1 MFFVSVCAVSQTHTV
16 TDDVPF
22 LSEDQNMW
30 GSGAAFNIDQNIEL
44 FRLEPVPNPAAQNVG
59 LITPLLGGQFGAKL
73 FAKLYIDIG
82 ANLIIEG
89 FTGGSIDSAYYPVK
103 INNIIPDSLSFDKG
117 DWITIKSNYA
127 LQNDAKLL
135 TTFPQAGRVA
145 LNFHFGFG
153 MNVHTK
159 ICLYSCATI
168 PMLPPWSTTAILGAW
183 PPIDFNIFEIEQE
196 AGTNNI
202 KTKYPCMINTLVG
215 QIPSICEG
223 TVGPLELNI
232 KKLGVTGK
240 IGLPNSVTKSSI
252 DGKCLKADGSGEPYL
267 QLEIDILKYISLM
280 GKVIPPPVGPALS
293 SVVDALGQS
302 FNLPLG
308 VTASYTLFGA
318 AFNIDDHNIQ
328 NFTFCPNINT
338 TLEFPTKVLYRIRDP
353 ATTLVKES
361 GFSSSIT
368 YHVGDDLEFKYPC
381 NYEFMTLT
389 PTYKIDSDEDN
400 FTNITGDSIAF
411 SFNMRALEFEIVLPE
426 VVLLPPIPKITIC
439 IPWGY
444 PCGLWD
450 WCSGTSCVTTP
461 AFSGLKFPETKFGI
475 GPLWQKTLPVAS
487 LSIPWYDEDWGLK
500 GFNEFVGTSFDVH
513 PRPFQVSL
521 AGVNILCK
529 NDATG
534 TLTAT
539 VLNGTAPYSY
549 EWDNILVNNSALSID
564 NITNLPAGVHFV
576 KVTDANG
583 CSVFASY
590 TLNEPAQELG
600 VVNLVWEDV
609 KCYNGSDAAANIL
622 MNGGTSPYNY
632 IWSNGSVFDSI
643 SNVPIGNYTL
653 TVTDTNGCTLDT
665 NLVIDQPDS
674 ISIIVGN
681 ITNVLCKTDTTGNAI
696 ISVTGGSPTYSYL
709 WSDGSTNQNLNN
721 VPAGNYSVIVSD
733 LNTCSN
739 TQTLIITEPATPIII
754 NSLVGTSVSC
764 FGGNN
769 GNITATVSGGVAPY
783 SYAWFNSTG
792 IQLSSSI
799 NIANNLIAD
808 TYQLIAT
815 DSNGCSTSQPMVI
828 NEPAAPINA
837 TFITSDVS
845 CSGGNNGTIN
855 MTTTGGSIPYNSY
868 NWSNGTTLEDNLNV
882 FSGTHI
888 ITITD
893 SKLCVYSDTIIINE
907 PTDSLS
913 IPNFSTVNI
922 LCFSDATGNVDIT
935 PFGGTVPYNYSWSS
949 GQNTE
954 DINNV
959 VAGNY
964 FVTVTDTNGCITI
977 ESYLLTEPTNPLN
990 TTNTFVNVS
999 CFGGADG
1006 SIDLTVTGGTSPYS
1020 YQWSNQDSLILST
1033 TQQDIFGLEFGV
1045 YTVLI
1050 TDTNGCQIYSSIT
1063 ITEPSAPVSSSITA
1077 TAVNCFA
1084 ARDGSIN
1091 LTPNGGTIPYTFLW
1105 SNGDFTEDLTG
1116 LPTGW
1121 FNVVITDSNLCTSTD
1136 SIFISEPS
1144 APLSASTITSNVNCN
1159 GGGDGGI
1166 QSFVNGGTTPYTF
1179 LWSNGETT
1187 QNIDSLTIGV
1197 YTLDITDVNGCIA
1210 NSGGIINQP
1219 TAIAITNT
1227 VDSVSCFE
1235 FSDGHINV
1243 GVTGGTMPYQLQWAD
1258 SSFLLSQYANDLYN
1272 ITSGLYTIIV
1282 TDGNECEI
1290 RQDIVVF
1297 QPDTMDITYQTKDV
1311 SCFGGNDGTITTF
1324 IIGGTTPY
1332 TYFWNDSITTPNRD
1346 SLVVGNYSVVV
1357 SDYNNCTIE
1366 EFVQITSPEDIL
1378 ITGEITEISCKD
1390 AIDGEIYVLA
1400 SGGTGSF
1407 MYQWATGELG
1417 QSLNEL
1423 AASNY
1428 EIYVT
1433 DANGCMDT
1441 LMLILKPS
1449 ELTCIQVSNTIT
1461 SNGDGINDTWIIDK
1475 MELYPNASVQ
1485 IFNKWGNLLYVSKG
1499 TYAPWDGTYNGSP
1512 LPSATYYYVINL
1524 SDGSPAITG
1533 PITIIR

>member
-1 MFFVSVCAVSQTHTV
+1 MFEVNVYSQTFTSS
-16 TDDVPF
+16 DFAPF
-22 LSEDQNMW
+22 STTNQSMW
-30 GSGAAFNIDQNIEL
+30 GSGGSLGLNQSISLFDFSPSPMGTNIGAIQ
-44 FRLEPVPNPAAQNVG
+44 G
-59 LITPLLGGQFGAKL
+59 LGGFDFGMELSATL
-73 FAKLYIDIG
+73 NLAIG
-82 ANLIIEG
+82 ANFVISG
-89 FTGGSIDSAYYPVK
+89 FDGGSIDVDYPTQ
-103 INNIIPDSLSFDKG
+103 INNIVPDSFSFNKG
-117 DWITIKSNYA
+117 EWITIQSNHN
-127 LQNDAKLL
+127 LQPGANLVS
-135 TTFPQAGRVA
+135 TFPTAGRFS
-145 LNFHFGFG
+145 LDMKFGFG
-153 MNVHTK
+153 VNIHTK
-159 ICLYSCATI
+159 LCVFKCTTI
-168 PMLPPWSTTAILGAW
+168 GLLPPGNPSGILGVW
-183 PPIDFNIFEIEQE
+183 PPVTFSLFSIEQTINPSSITVMA
-196 AGTNNI
+196 AGQTLASQPFPYFIDKPKLGICCNSFLDLPST
-202 KTKYPCMINTLVG
+202 KTTSTFGANCVAAQGSYKYF
-215 QIPSICEG
+215 
-223 TVGPLELNI
+223 ELN
-232 KKLGVTGK
+232 LN
-240 IGLPNSVTKSSI
+240 L
-252 DGKCLKADGSGEPYL
+252 
-267 QLEIDILKYISLM
+267 LKYLA
-280 GKVIPPPVGPALS
+280 PVPIVGSVLS
-293 SVVDALGQS
+293 
-302 FNLPLG
+302 NLDNTFDLPGG
-308 VTASYTLFGA
+308 VTASYTLFQA
-318 AFNIDDHNIQ
+318 LFTANNNNVQ
-328 NFTFCPNINT
+328 EFTFCPNVNNT
-338 TLEFPTKVLYRIRDP
+338 LSFPTDVLYKVTENISGNLL
-353 ATTLVKES
+353 AQ
-361 GFSSSIT
+361 GFSDLIT
-368 YHVGDDLEFKYPC
+368 YHIGDTLKIKYPC
-381 NYEFMTLT
+381 NYEFIELT
-389 PTYKIDSDEDN
+389 PAYSLDSTENN
-400 FTNITGDSIAF
+400 FTNHTFDSINF
-411 SFNMRALEFEIVLPE
+411 SFNMSALSFSIT
-426 VVLLPPIPKITIC
+426 IPKKTIFPSFPSFTVC
-439 IPWGY
+439 LTLWL
-444 PCGLWD
+444 PCPSWTNPFRF
-450 WCSGTSCVTTP
+450 CKHRPCVTTP
-461 AFSGLKFPETKFGI
+461 AFPGLFFGPYNI
-475 GPLWQKTLPVAS
+475 GFGPLWQDSFPLGDIK
-487 LSIPWYDEDWGLK
+487 YDWFNQSWGLK
-500 GFNEFVGTSFDVH
+500 GFNTVVGKPFSLK
-513 PRPFQVSL
+513 PRKYEVTL
-521 AGVNILCK
+521 TGIDILCK

-534 TLTAT
+534 SLEAT
-539 VLNGTAPYSY
+539 VLNGAPPYNY

-964 FVTVTDTNGCITI
+964 TVTVTDTNGCITI

-1063 ITEPSAPVSSSITA
+1063 VTEPSAPVSSTITA

-1084 ARDGSIN
+1084 GRDGSIN